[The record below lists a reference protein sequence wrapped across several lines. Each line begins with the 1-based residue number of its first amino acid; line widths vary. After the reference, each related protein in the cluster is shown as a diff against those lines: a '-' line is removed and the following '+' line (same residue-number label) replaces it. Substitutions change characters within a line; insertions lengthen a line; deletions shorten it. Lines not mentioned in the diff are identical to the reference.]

1 MIFKS
6 FGRSRNAAESSSAGV
21 IVLLMMALVFLPII
35 AVHAVVA
42 WHQQLAA
49 LAPRELAAIVNMVL
63 PVF

>member
-6 FGRSRNAAESSSAGV
+6 SGRSRDAAEHSSAGA
-21 IVLLMMALVFLPII
+21 IVFLMMALVFLPII
-35 AVHAVVA
+35 AVHAVMA
-42 WHQQLAA
+42 WHDQLAA